1 MPKKLLLL
9 GLSALFTIL
18 LLLSLEGAASLWTKW
33 QATSA
38 LPPVREVSH
47 CEYDPLLGWLHEA
60 DKRVPDLY
68 GYGVGISTNG
78 QRLRGTRDYPLDDS
92 DDRYRILCLGDSFTM
107 GYGVGDEDTYPAQ
120 MTQQDP
126 RVETINMG
134 LGGYGIDQCYLWYRR
149 DGTKFD
155 VDVLLFAIIVG
166 DFFRINPDGN
176 VTEAFKPIMK
186 LVDGEP
192 VAINTPVEN
201 VLTDPDFGTRLGKLW
216 RTTALM
222 SLLPRTLAAP
232 ALKAT
237 SVAEQP
243 FAPIALRIFEILRD
257 VSRERDQ
264 LFVVALL
271 PVHEELALERMEII
285 DDWLQPAL
293 AERGIPFVD
302 LRPVFKQEPKAALAE
317 YFTMSHYSR
326 RGNRLAAKALLD
338 GIRALDPKCP
348 R

>member
-1 MPKKLLLL
+1 VSIPAGTPTGAYYLLAVADADNAVVETYETNNLW
-9 GLSALFTIL
+9 ARTIL
-18 LLLSLEGAASLWTKW
+18 IGGDLT
-33 QATSA
+33 
-38 LPPVREVSH
+38 VS
-47 CEYDPLLGWLHEA
+47 
-60 DKRVPDLY
+60 
-68 GYGVGISTNG
+68 
-78 QRLRGTRDYPLDDS
+78 
-92 DDRYRILCLGDSFTM
+92 
-107 GYGVGDEDTYPAQ
+107 
-120 MTQQDP
+120 
-126 RVETINMG
+126 TI
-134 LGGYGIDQCYLWYRR
+134 
-149 DGTKFD
+149 T
-155 VDVLLFAIIVG
+155 
-166 DFFRINPDGN
+166 
-176 VTEAFKPIMK
+176 
-186 LVDGEP
+186 
-192 VAINTPVEN
+192 
-201 VLTDPDFGTRLGKLW
+201 
-216 RTTALM
+216 
-222 SLLPRTLAAP
+222 AP

-302 LRPVFKQEPKAALAE
+302 LRPVFKQVPKADLAE